1 MIGLRVMREQAV
13 FRNMSRPGRA
23 AGLAGLFAVAV
34 LALAAGGCERKT
46 EDDEAP
52 AAAPA
57 PTAFPVDAEAWRA
70 RPDVMVRPSGLAIR
84 VLRKSTGAGVPPGAL
99 VTVHYEGRFLDGRIF
114 DSSIQRGQPARFP
127 ADRLIPGWVEALSLM
142 HEGDRW
148 ELLIPPALAYGSRG
162 AGSVI
167 PPDTPLFFTVELI
180 AVDAGAGAAP
190 DS

>member
-46 EDDEAP
+46 
-52 AAAPA
+52 